1 MMRCPTCRTAL
12 RPNKGWAAQFYAGY
26 CPECDT
32 PIEWPVHPRDG
43 PVQITPDPK
52 ARIVSGE
59 KESEGTP
66 HGREATVR
74 AEDQPQ
80 V

>member
-26 CPECDT
+26 CPRCDA
-32 PIEWPVHPRDG
+32 PIEWTSHPRDG
-43 PVQITPDPK
+43 PEQITLDPK
-52 ARIVSGE
+52 TRNGTSD
-59 KESEGTP
+59 KESEGSP

-80 V
+80 I